1 MTERRLASLE
11 RDLLDRLISRF
22 EEAPRHPQQAPL
34 DAVDP
39 SLLSSGWQKAIR
51 RGDVETAQRAVI
63 SLHGRDPGYIWRRLR
78 GIALEEVSVA
88 DLELVGQVLA
98 IAGKQ
103 IARQKLGDL
112 ALALHL
118 TGRLAKADKCRTA
131 CDLLMWVGVP
141 DKKGIAPLPPL
152 PLATPAPLLTALQQA
167 HAWLSITARSGY
179 VQGRWAQ
186 LVAGD
191 LRRRDELLEQSDC
204 PPLVEFIVRRGS
216 STDALNTLL
225 VPVYYLSQHRGDRLR
240 MLDRI
245 PESSRRVGALPS
257 YAYCLFSGPGRAAL
271 RRLLQG
277 ELGHFCRQAGITDP
291 LRSVGHSVFQVEGGY
306 CRDVLQVGH
315 AQMIRHRYEQATLL
329 RYGTHL
335 HVQGELR
342 RQVIAHLPDLFEHRL
357 QVYRADQARLVTP
370 DPLDTSSPGHVEEA
384 RPVYGPLHRGAT
396 FRQCLPTH
404 AATKSDPRL
413 GGGLRAKPY
422 GHVEDLDTS

>member
-11 RDLLDRLISRF
+11 RDLLDRLIIRF

-34 DAVDP
+34 DALDH

-51 RGDVETAQRAVI
+51 RGDVETAQHAVI

-103 IARQKLGDL
+103 VVRQKLGDL

-118 TGRLAKADKCRTA
+118 TGRLASADKCRTA

-141 DKKGIAPLPPL
+141 STGGIAPLPPL
-152 PLATPAPLLTALQQA
+152 PPGTPAPLLTALQQA

-191 LRRRDELLEQSDC
+191 LRRRDELLEQSCC

-225 VPVYYLSQHRGDRLR
+225 VPVYYLSKHRADRLR
-240 MLDRI
+240 MLDRL
-245 PESSRRVGALPS
+245 PESSRRVGALPY
-257 YAYCLFSGPGRAAL
+257 YAYCLFSRPGRAAL

-291 LRSVGHSVFQVEGGY
+291 LRSVGHSVFQVEGAY

-329 RYGTHL
+329 RYGTGL
-335 HVQGELR
+335 SVQGELR
-342 RQVIAHLPDLFEHRL
+342 RQVIAQLPTLFEHRS
-357 QVYRADQARLVTP
+357 QVCRADQARLVTTS
-370 DPLDTSSPGHVEEA
+370 PLDTSPPGHVEEA
-384 RPVYGPLHRGAT
+384 RRLYGPLHRGAT
-396 FRQCLPTH
+396 FRQSLPTPH
-404 AATKSDPRL
+404 ATKSGPHL
-413 GGGLRAKPY
+413 GSGLGAKPS

>member
-1 MTERRLASLE
+1 MTARRLASLE

-22 EEAPRHPQQAPL
+22 EEAPRHPQPAPL
-34 DAVDP
+34 DAVDH

-63 SLHGRDPGYIWRRLR
+63 SLHGRDPGYVWRRLR

-103 IARQKLGDL
+103 VARQKLGDL

-118 TGRLAKADKCRTA
+118 TGRLARADKCRTA

-141 DKKGIAPLPPL
+141 GAEGIAPLPPL
-152 PLATPAPLLTALQQA
+152 PPATPAPLQTALRQA

-191 LRRRDELLEQSDC
+191 LQRRDELLEQSDC

-225 VPVYYLSQHRGDRLR
+225 VPVYYLSQHRADRLR
-240 MLDRI
+240 MLDRL
-245 PESSRRVGALPS
+245 PESSRLVGALPS

-277 ELGHFCRQAGITDP
+277 ELGNFCRQVGITDP
-291 LRSVGHSVFQVEGGY
+291 FRSVGHSVFQVEGGY

-329 RYGTHL
+329 RYGTDL

-342 RQVIAHLPDLFEHRL
+342 RQVIAHLPDLFEHRA
-357 QVYRADQARLVTP
+357 QAFRANQARLVTT
-370 DPLDTSSPGHVEEA
+370 DPSDTSSLGHVEEA
-384 RPVYGPLHRGAT
+384 RPLYGPLHGNA
-396 FRQCLPTH
+396 CLTQGSPTPH
-404 AATKSDPRL
+404 STNSDPAL
-413 GGGLRAKPY
+413 GRGLRNMPTLRVA
-422 GHVEDLDTS
+422 DFDSS